1 MRTDEPVPASAGA
14 VLAGGGSSLP
24 ELERLRAAGRRQAT
38 LIDTLRAAVSNLST
52 GAKALKAENSEL
64 RAEIARL
71 RGPRRHDVDAD
82 AHLNGAELAEVAIP
96 FGSTAP
102 GAARTVIERCLTD
115 QVASSVL
122 ENARL
127 LMSELVTNSVRH
139 RGAADGDVVI
149 VRVHLWR
156 DVCRLEVEDPGSD
169 GVIAPKSHDVGNG
182 SGMGLNLVQMLSE
195 RWGVVR
201 AGEGPTRVWA
211 QLSCTPTAA
220 DARPRA
226 NGGPPPAT
234 RSA

>member
-1 MRTDEPVPASAGA
+1 MRTDEPGPASGGA
-14 VLAGGGSSLP
+14 VLPGGGSSLP

-38 LIDTLRAAVSNLST
+38 LIDTLSAAVSNLSA

-64 RAEIARL
+64 RVEIGRL
-71 RGPRRHDVDAD
+71 RGPRRRDADVDA
-82 AHLNGAELAEVAIP
+82 HVNGAELAEVAIP
-96 FGSTAP
+96 FGSAAP
-102 GAARTVIERCLTD
+102 GAARTVIERCLAD
-115 QVASSVL
+115 RVASSVL

-139 RGAADGDVVI
+139 SSAADGDVVI
-149 VRVHLWR
+149 VRLHVWR

-169 GVIAPKSHDVGNG
+169 GVIALKHHSLGNDA
-182 SGMGLNLVQMLSE
+182 GMGLNIVQMLSE

-211 QLSCTPTAA
+211 QLSCVPAG
-220 DARPRA
+220 DPRPGA
-226 NGGPPPAT
+226 NGGRPPAT